1 MFTIEFISHVKDGEF
16 IELTIGGIEVL
27 MGPTVSISHS
37 TAINSEGRKEE
48 YRKTYAYMLRATKGG
63 EFQISE
69 AGGDIAGK
77 KYFSKP
83 HQIKDEAKK
92 DLDRAQERGCGA

>member
-48 YRKTYAYMLRATKGG
+48 YRKTYAYMLRATKAG
-63 EFQISE
+63 EFTISE
-69 AGGDIAGK
+69 AGVDIDGE

-83 HQIKDEAKK
+83 HTITVVAKT
-92 DLDRAQERGCGA
+92 DLDM